1 MSKIKAKTHWV
12 WTQQGANAYNKVAG
26 EPVYEPYTHNAP
38 VDMINSGYIIDS
50 TEYTGQTD
58 LFSALEG

>member
-1 MSKIKAKTHWV
+1 MRIKAKTHWV
-12 WTQQGANAYNKVAG
+12 WTQKAADRYGYVPG
-26 EPVYEPYTHNAP
+26 SPTHEEYLKEAP
-38 VDMINSGYIIDS
+38 KQMHDDGFIIDS

>member
-1 MSKIKAKTHWV
+1 MKIKAKTHWV
-12 WTQQGANAYNKVAG
+12 WTQQAANRYGYVPG
-26 EPVYEPYTHNAP
+26 EPVSDPYKLEAP
-38 VDMINSGYIIDS
+38 KQMYDDGLIIDS

>member
-1 MSKIKAKTHWV
+1 MRITAKTHWV
-12 WTQQGANAYNKVAG
+12 WTQQGANRYGHVPG
-26 EPVYEPYTHNAP
+26 EPVEDPYKLEAP
-38 VDMINSGYIIDS
+38 KQMHDDGLIIDS

>member
-1 MSKIKAKTHWV
+1 MKVQAKTHWV
-12 WTQQGANAYNKVAG
+12 WTQKAALNSNRVPG
-26 EPVYEPYTHNAP
+26 EPVSDPYKYEAP
-38 VDMINSGYIIDS
+38 EEMITSGYIIDS